1 MILLPVL
8 IFLGCGEAEK
18 NPKFLHVLAKSG
30 KRMSKVPVNKY
41 IVLRFSA
48 EIDADTVN
56 GRSVCLLDE
65 TGSEVPS
72 GMRATGN
79 IIEIIP
85 DTRLL
90 PDTSYTIVVTTALRD
105 REGRSLES
113 TFKYVF
119 DTVGEDRDDDGE
131 NNGDGDAA
139 GTDTMQMDVSAPVMA
154 EQRFSY
160 AENTAAG
167 TVVGRVLASDN
178 VGVTGFVFT
187 ATDSNTSADGYFIIG
202 SGGDISLSAAGA
214 ASEMNDFENGANRGV
229 YSVKAFDAAG
239 NAGTAE
245 VTLSVADVNE
255 AVADTA
261 APVMAEQRFSYAE
274 NTAAGTVVGRV
285 LASDNVGVTGF
296 VFTAT
301 DSNTSADGYFIIGSG
316 GDISLSAAGAASEMN
331 DFENGANRGVYSVKA
346 FDAAGNAGT
355 AEVTLSVADVNESS
369 SEDALIALVDADS
382 VQHDGHS
389 GNIFMDFSVA
399 LDMSSVGAAD
409 FTIDADPDSDTDP
422 AVTIDRI
429 SATGGNKTLKI
440 HVTDG
445 SAIREGTSTVTI
457 VGEITDA
464 DGVTYKGGPKATFV
478 IRPDR
483 CIFILCT
490 YSRGL

>member
-1 MILLPVL
+1 MQYLMMILLPVL

-214 ASEMNDFENGANRGV
+214 VSEMNDFENGANRGV

-239 NAGTAE
+239 NA
-245 VTLSVADVNE
+245 D
-255 AVADTA
+255 
-261 APVMAEQRFSYAE
+261 
-274 NTAAGTVVGRV
+274 
-285 LASDNVGVTGF
+285 
-296 VFTAT
+296 
-301 DSNTSADGYFIIGSG
+301 
-316 GDISLSAAGAASEMN
+316 
-331 DFENGANRGVYSVKA
+331 
-346 FDAAGNAGT
+346 T

-382 VQHDGHS
+382 VQHDGYS